1 MTCLCFYSVLPCLL
15 LAEQSN
21 LLRKIFSHLPVAFT
35 NLGMG
40 WGWRAVRKGK
50 HGVLITEW
58 NELIRSLY
66 FAFSKEML
74 VF

>member
-1 MTCLCFYSVLPCLL
+1 MTWFCFYSVLPCLL
-15 LAEQSN
+15 LAETVKPLEEN
-21 LLRKIFSHLPVAFT
+21 FFT
-35 NLGMG
+35 SFRSIYQLGRG
-40 WGWRAVRKGK
+40 VGGTVRKGK